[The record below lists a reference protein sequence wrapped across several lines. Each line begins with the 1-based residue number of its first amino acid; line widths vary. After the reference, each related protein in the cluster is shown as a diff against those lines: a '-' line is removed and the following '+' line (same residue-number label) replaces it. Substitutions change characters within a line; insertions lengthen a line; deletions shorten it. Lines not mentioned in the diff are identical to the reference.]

1 MVKDDYEIRG
11 GVPADLPL
19 IRQDLLD
26 QIADRRAAR
35 ATPHELAELVRES
48 RELTGR

>member
-1 MVKDDYEIRG
+1 MVMDDYEIRG

-26 QIADRRAAR
+26 QIADRRAAG
-35 ATPHELAELVRES
+35 APADELAELEREY
-48 RELTGR
+48 REVSGR

>member
-26 QIADRRAAR
+26 QLADRRAAG
-35 ATPHELAELVRES
+35 ATARELAELQREY
-48 RELTGR
+48 REMSGQ

>member
-19 IRQDLLD
+19 IRQNLLD
-26 QIADRRAAR
+26 QIADRRAAG
-35 ATPHELAELVRES
+35 ATGRELAELEREY
-48 RELTGR
+48 REISGQ